1 MILVVI
7 MIYVSGKVPVCVI
20 SQQSDSHILHPQ
32 INSLSTSMGLL
43 TLEIKVHANSQE
55 LWFYSTAAT
64 LTHVTTSRTD
74 SSTSGIIN

>member
-32 INSLSTSMGLL
+32 INSLSTSRK
-43 TLEIKVHANSQE
+43 INS
-55 LWFYSTAAT
+55 LAGRLDLDCVKIF
-64 LTHVTTSRTD
+64 
-74 SSTSGIIN
+74 SG